1 MISQFSLLIFQCKK
15 EKGVFESVYFF
26 AFGLV
31 FGFGLGLAFAFAAF
45 AGFIGS
51 PQQIKSHSSQP
62 HGSSTKIII
71 PHSSHSYFSPFF
83 FAKNS
88 HLFLE

>member
-1 MISQFSLLIFQCKK
+1 
-15 EKGVFESVYFF
+15 VFESVYFF

-31 FGFGLGLAFAFAAF
+31 FGFGFALALGLAFAFAAF
-45 AGFIGS
+45 TGFIGS

-62 HGSSTKIII
+62 HGSSTKMII

-88 HLFLE
+88 HLL